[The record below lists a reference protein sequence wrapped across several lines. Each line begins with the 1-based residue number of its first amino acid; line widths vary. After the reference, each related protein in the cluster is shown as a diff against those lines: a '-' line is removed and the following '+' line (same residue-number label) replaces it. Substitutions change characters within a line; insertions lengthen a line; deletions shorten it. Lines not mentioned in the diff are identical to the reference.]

1 MRAAELL
8 EKEPLFTEAAV
19 FGTLVHLVTLNPEE
33 AMERAREVLSEA
45 GISISRLEV
54 ITPSLEDVFVTLTA
68 ADKNGA

>member
-1 MRAAELL
+1 
-8 EKEPLFTEAAV
+8 
-19 FGTLVHLVTLNPEE
+19 
-33 AMERAREVLSEA
+33 MERAREVLSEA